1 MAAVAA
7 EAKDGVAASR
17 GDSVVR
23 LPKKDAAKGGERRGE
38 GLTDLAPSDETAGIE
53 DERSGAT
60 GSSLQSQA
68 TNALLPDAPLGDA
81 AGAGHD
87 VQLAEKPVSLRSL
100 LCASFLMSCCNTM
113 QSVLYVP
120 AAVRIAGSE
129 KRAGTLLASL
139 HSTCALIDVFL
150 APYFGLVTD
159 KIGRRKPLLTL
170 GALLTFSRLMMIDAK
185 SMFTLCLSRVLGYAS
200 SSFFSNTIA
209 TCILDISTDSQSMA
223 VYRSQDASAK
233 GWGVVVGPWVAGLLA
248 KTGGG
253 SHGLFA
259 AKNRPFVASAALGA
273 LCYAWCHWKV
283 KETQSEEERDAFKVK
298 PKELFGFAKLFG
310 KHPMMTRT
318 MLLLLAQDV
327 SCRTG
332 PIFALSTRKMFGW
345 DGEKTGRW
353 IMIYGLAMALAPA
366 AVTPRLIQNFGVRT
380 AMYIEAA
387 VATVGSGLLSLQ
399 KPTLFW
405 AALFP
410 YLFCLGGHSNVRSTT
425 VRAAN
430 IYIPEMGKGE
440 LTGAIS
446 SLTSISNMVSP
457 QLHAGL
463 FRYFAET
470 YPAAPF
476 ALVTVCNIIGA
487 LILKTLP
494 EEVAPSTAPK
504 KADKKA
510 S

>member
-1 MAAVAA
+1 MAAVAN
-7 EAKDGVAASR
+7 GQSTAADR
-17 GDSVVR
+17 APDLAGGGT
-23 LPKKDAAKGGERRGE
+23 AKGEESAGGADRQG
-38 GLTDLAPSDETAGIE
+38 TAAPALASEP
-53 DERSGAT
+53 AT
-60 GSSLQSQA
+60 E
-68 TNALLPDAPLGDA
+68 ALVHAPA
-81 AGAGHD
+81 QP
-87 VQLAEKPVSLRSL
+87 VVSLRSL

-120 AAVRIAGSE
+120 AAIRIAGSE
-129 KRAGTLLASL
+129 KKAGTLLATL
-139 HSTCALIDVFL
+139 HSSCALIDVL
-150 APYFGLVTD
+150 CAPYFGLVTD

-170 GALLTFSRLMMIDAK
+170 GALLTLSRLMMVDAK
-185 SMFTLCLSRVLGYAS
+185 SMFTLCLSRILGYAS

-209 TCILDISTDSQSMA
+209 TCILDISTDSQNMA

-253 SHGLFA
+253 AAGYLA
-259 AKNRPFVASAALGA
+259 AKNRPFLASAALGA
-273 LCYAWCHWKV
+273 LCSAWVHWKV
-283 KETQSEEERDAFKVK
+283 KETHPEDERESFKVK
-298 PKELFGFAKLFG
+298 KKELFGFAKLLG
-310 KHPMMTRT
+310 KHPMMTRAT
-318 MLLLLAQDV
+318 FFLLAQDV

-366 AVTPRLIQNFGVRT
+366 VVTPRLIRNFGLRM
-380 AMYIEAA
+380 AMYIECAF
-387 VATVGSGLLSLQ
+387 ATAGSTFLSLQ
-399 KPTLFW
+399 KPGLFW
-405 AALFP
+405 AALVP

-446 SLTSISNMVSP
+446 SLTSISNMISP
-457 QLHAGL
+457 QMHAGL

-470 YPAAPF
+470 YPAAPY
-476 ALVTVCNIIGA
+476 ALVTVCNLVSA
-487 LILKTLP
+487 LFLNSLCA
-494 EEVAPSTAPK
+494 EVAPSIAPK
-504 KADKKA
+504 RAEKKA
-510 S
+510 A